1 MRKIALGFVLL
12 VLSVTSVFA
21 QKSYEKVVPERIYR
35 EALNLFENEKF
46 VPAKESFEKYLSLTS
61 GNDGYRA
68 DAEYYQG
75 LCAMN
80 LFHPDAEYLLT
91 TFVRN
96 HPDSHWCQSV
106 YLELA
111 NFKYKSKSYKQSLEW
126 FNKVEEKQLL
136 AEESPSFY
144 YKRGFVKF
152 DQKKFSDARV
162 DFAKVKDGDS
172 EYSPAATYYY
182 AYIAY
187 TNKDY
192 QVALESFLK
201 LKEDKD
207 FKAVV
212 PYFISQIYYLQKRYD
227 ELLAYAP
234 ALINAEENVKNN
246 YPNANGDIAHLIGDA
261 YFILERYAEALPYLE
276 KYRVSL
282 GNDTKLSVE
291 DAYQLG
297 FCRYRNG
304 DYKGAVEAYSICTK
318 GDSPTSQLA
327 NYNIGDCYLK
337 LDQKEYAR
345 TAFEAASK
353 QTHNVDVQEDAL
365 FNYAKLAFELSYN
378 PFHEAISAF
387 EGYLDKYPN
396 SARHDE
402 AYEFLLNVY
411 LKTRNYERALT
422 SLDKMKVKDIRAKT
436 SYQIVAFNRG
446 VELYQAESFARAE
459 EFFTKSLEYPVNT
472 YLMAQAKYWM
482 GEINYRQNKFP
493 KAKEY
498 YLACIA
504 EPAAFNSEY
513 YALANYS
520 LGYTYFKLGVAQKDY
535 DESKPYYANAN
546 TAFRK
551 FVDSKEAD
559 DIKKGDA
566 YLRIGDCF
574 FVSKSYKQAIES
586 YAKGSPSQK
595 DYILFQKA
603 LCEGYE
609 GNNTGKIGLLKSLV
623 ESGGNSKFKVDAA
636 FELGTTYLT
645 EGKNTEA
652 KTVFLQLM
660 ADEPTSNY
668 TRRILVNLCLIY
680 RNEENDAKVKS
691 TWNTLYANYAN
702 DMILQDA
709 LEIVKPVLI
718 DDVEFQ
724 KQITGLTV
732 ANVSALEIEEGVF
745 TKASA
750 PAYAG
755 ECTKAKT
762 KLESYLNQY
771 PQAIHAAE
779 ANFLLA
785 DCFKNEGNNESA
797 VTYYENVVALPF
809 SDFTEEALNNAADIR
824 LQQGEYANAIGHL
837 LKIESAAVSKK
848 KVEDAQMA
856 LLVAYY
862 SIEEMGL
869 AREYADK
876 VIADVSANADNR
888 AKAYLWRARMKMKEE
903 EFESALADYA
913 EVAKGGGEGAAE
925 SAFQSAYVDYK
936 TKDLEK
942 AEKSIFKVIEKYAS
956 FEKWKYESFLLLS
969 DIYVAKPD
977 YYQARKTLDAIIAKV
992 KNPEILAR
1000 AQQKKLDLEELENP
1014 REKVLEIPVD
1024 DTDENIQNDEFHE
1037 E

>member
-1 MRKIALGFVLL
+1 MRKIALGFVLM
-12 VLSVTSVFA
+12 VLSATAVFA
-21 QKSYEKVVPERIYR
+21 QKSFEKVVPERIYR

-46 VPAKESFEKYLSLTS
+46 VPAKEAFERYLAVTS

-80 LFHPDAEYLLT
+80 LFHPDAEFLLT
-91 TFVRN
+91 NFVRN

-111 NFKYKSKSYKQSLEW
+111 NFKYKSKAYKQSLEW
-126 FNKVEEKQLL
+126 FDKVEEKQLL
-136 AEESPSFY
+136 AEERPAFY

-152 DQKKFSDARV
+152 DQKKYADARV

-172 EYSPAATYYY
+172 EYKAAATYYY
-182 AYIAY
+182 AYMAY
-187 TNKDY
+187 INKDF

-212 PYFISQIYYLQKRYD
+212 PYFISQIYYVQKRFD

-234 ALINAEENVKNN
+234 PLINAEENVKNN
-246 YPNANGDIAHLIGDA
+246 YPNANEEIAHLIGDA
-261 YFILERYAEALPYLE
+261 YFIQEKYAEALPFLE
-276 KYRVSL
+276 KYHNSP
-282 GNDTKLSVE
+282 TAKPSVE
-291 DAYQLG
+291 DYYQLG
-297 FCRYRNG
+297 FCYYRNG
-304 DYKGAVEAYSICTK
+304 NYERAVDAYSHCTK
-318 GDSPTSQLA
+318 EDSPTSQLA

-337 LDQKEYAR
+337 LEKKEYAR

-353 QTHNVDVQEDAL
+353 QTHNLDVQEDAL

-387 EGYLDKYPN
+387 EGYLEKYPN

-446 VELYQAESFARAE
+446 VELYQAESFTKSE

-498 YLACIA
+498 YQACIA

-520 LGYTYFKLGVAQKDY
+520 LGYTFFKLGVAQKDY
-535 DESKPYYANAN
+535 DASKPYYANAN

-559 DIKKGDA
+559 EVKKSDA

-574 FVSKSYKQAIES
+574 FVNKSYKQAIES
-586 YAKGSPSQK
+586 YSKGSPSQK
-595 DYILFQKA
+595 DYILYQKA

-609 GNNTGKIGLLKSLV
+609 GNNSAKINLLKSLV
-623 ESGGNSKFKVDAA
+623 DSQSNSKFKVDAA
-636 FELGTTYLT
+636 FELGTTYLSA
-645 EGKNTEA
+645 GNNAEA

-691 TWNTLYANYAN
+691 TWNTLYANYGN
-702 DMILQDA
+702 DKIILDA

-724 KQITGLTV
+724 NQITKLTV
-732 ANVSALEIEEGVF
+732 ADVSALEIEEGVF

-755 ECTKAKT
+755 ECAKAKG

-771 PQAIHAAE
+771 PQAVHAAE

-785 DCFKNEGNNESA
+785 DCFKNEGNKESA
-797 VTYYENVVALPF
+797 IIYYERVIALPF

-848 KVEDAQMA
+848 SVEDAQMA
-856 LLVAYY
+856 LLIAYY
-862 SIEEMGL
+862 SIDEMGL

-876 VIADVSANADNR
+876 VIADASANADNK

-903 EFESALADYA
+903 EFASALEDYA
-913 EVAKGGGEGAAE
+913 EVAKRGGEGAAE
-925 SAFQSAYVDYK
+925 AAFQNAFVEYK
-936 TKDLEK
+936 MKEIEK

-969 DIYVAKPD
+969 DVYVAKPD
-977 YYQARKTLDAIIAKV
+977 YYQARKTLDAIISKV

-1000 AQQKKLDLEELENP
+1000 AEQKKRELDELENP
-1014 REKVLEIPVD
+1014 KPRAVEIPID
-1024 DTDENIQNDEFHE
+1024 NTDENIQNDEFHE

>member
-1 MRKIALGFVLL
+1 MRKIALSFVLT
-12 VLSVTSVFA
+12 VLTATLAFA

-46 VPAKESFEKYLSLTS
+46 VPAKEAFEKYLSLTT

-111 NFKYKSKSYKQSLEW
+111 NFKYKSKAYKQSLEW

-136 AEESPSFY
+136 TEERPSFY

-172 EYSPAATYYY
+172 EYAPAATYYY
-182 AYIAY
+182 GYMAY

-192 QVALESFLK
+192 QVALESFMK

-212 PYFISQIYYLQKRYD
+212 PYFISQIYYVQKRYD

-234 ALINAEENVKNN
+234 PLINAEENVKNN
-246 YPNANGDIAHLIGDA
+246 YPNANEEIAHLIGDA
-261 YFILERYAEALPYLE
+261 YFILEKYKEALPFLE
-276 KYRVSL
+276 KYHMSP
-282 GNDTKLSVE
+282 TAKPTVE
-291 DAYQLG
+291 DYYQLG
-297 FCRYRNG
+297 FCYYRNG
-304 DYKGAVEAYSICTK
+304 NFDRAIDAYSHCTK
-318 GDSPTSQLA
+318 EDSPTSQLA

-337 LDQKEYAR
+337 LEQKEYAR

-353 QTHNVDVQEDAL
+353 QTHNLDVQEDAL

-387 EGYLDKYPN
+387 EGYLEKYPN

-446 VELYQAESFARAE
+446 VELYQAESFAKSE
-459 EFFTKSLEYPVNT
+459 EYFNKSLVYPVNT
-472 YLMAQAKYWM
+472 YLLAQAKYWM

-498 YLACIA
+498 YQACIA

-559 DIKKGDA
+559 ETKKGDA

-574 FVSKSYKQAIES
+574 FVAKSYKQAIES
-586 YAKGSPSQK
+586 YSKGSPSQK

-603 LCEGYE
+603 LCEGFE
-609 GNNTGKIGLLKSLV
+609 GNNVGKIALLKSLV
-623 ESGGNSKFKVDAA
+623 DSEGNSKYKVDAA
-636 FELGTTYLT
+636 FELGTTYIM
-645 EGKNTEA
+645 EGKNAEA
-652 KTVFLQLM
+652 KAVFLKLM

-668 TRRILVNLCLIY
+668 TRRVLVNLCLIY

-691 TWNTLYANYAN
+691 TWNTLYTNYGN
-702 DMILQDA
+702 DKILEDA

-718 DDVEFQ
+718 DDPEFQ
-724 KQITGLTV
+724 NQITHLTV

-755 ECTKAKT
+755 ECSKAKG

-771 PQAIHAAE
+771 PQAVHGAE

-785 DCFKNEGNNESA
+785 DCFKNEGNKEMA
-797 VTYYENVVALPF
+797 ITYYERVIELPF

-824 LQQGEYANAIGHL
+824 LEQGEYAKAIGHL
-837 LKIESAAVSKK
+837 LKIEGAAVSKK
-848 KVEDAQMA
+848 SVEDAQMA

-862 SIEEMGL
+862 NIEEMGL

-876 VIADVSANADNR
+876 VIADASANADNR

-903 EFESALADYA
+903 EFVSALEDYS
-913 EVAKGGGEGAAE
+913 EVAKRGGEGAAE
-925 SAFQSAYVDYK
+925 AAFQNAFVEYK
-936 TKDLEK
+936 MKELDK
-942 AEKSIFKVIEKYAS
+942 AEKSVFKVIEKYAS

-977 YYQARKTLDAIIAKV
+977 YYQARKTLDAIISKV
-992 KNPEILAR
+992 KNPEVLAR
-1000 AQQKKLDLEELENP
+1000 AEQKKRELEELENP
-1014 REKVLEIPVD
+1014 RPRAVEIPVD
-1024 DTDENIQNDEFHE
+1024 NTEENIQNDEFHE

>member
-1 MRKIALGFVLL
+1 MRKIALVFVLL
-12 VLSVTSVFA
+12 VLGSASVFA
-21 QKSYEKVVPERIYR
+21 QKSYEKVVPERIFR

-80 LFHPDAEYLLT
+80 LFHPDAEFLLT
-91 TFVRN
+91 NFVRN
-96 HPDSHWCQSV
+96 HPDSHWCESV

-126 FNKVEEKQLL
+126 FNKVEEKHLL
-136 AEESPSFY
+136 AEERSSFY

-152 DQKKFSDARV
+152 DQKMFADARV
-162 DFAKVKDGDS
+162 DFAKVKDEES
-172 EYSPAATYYY
+172 EYAPAATYYY
-182 AYIAY
+182 AYMAY

-192 QVALESFLK
+192 QVALESFSK

-207 FKAVV
+207 FKSVV
-212 PYFISQIYYLQKRYD
+212 PYFISQIYYVQKRFD

-234 ALINAEENVKNN
+234 PLINAEENVKNN
-246 YPNANGDIAHLIGDA
+246 YPNANEEIAHLIGDA
-261 YFILERYAEALPYLE
+261 YFIQEKYTEALPYLE
-276 KYRVSL
+276 KYHMSP
-282 GNDTKLSVE
+282 TAKPSVE
-291 DAYQLG
+291 DYYQLG
-297 FCRYRNG
+297 FCYYRNG
-304 DYKGAVEAYSICTK
+304 NFERAIDSYSHCTK
-318 GDSPTSQLA
+318 EDSPTSQLA

-337 LDQKEYAR
+337 LEQKEYAR
-345 TAFEAASK
+345 TAFESASK

-387 EGYLDKYPN
+387 EGYLEKYPN

-402 AYEFLLNVY
+402 AYDFLLNVY
-411 LKTRNYERALT
+411 LKSRNYERALA

-446 VELYQAESFARAE
+446 VELYQAESLSKAE
-459 EFFTKSLEYPVNT
+459 EYFTKSLEFPINT

-482 GEINYRQNKFP
+482 GEICYRQNKYP
-493 KAKEY
+493 KAKEH

-535 DESKPYYANAN
+535 DASKPYYSNAN

-559 DIKKGDA
+559 EVKKGDA

-586 YAKGSPSQK
+586 YTKGSASQK

-609 GNNTGKIGLLKSLV
+609 GNRTGKINLLKSLV
-623 ESGGNSKFKVDAA
+623 ESESNSKYKVDAA
-636 FELGTTYLT
+636 FELGTTYLG
-645 EGKNTEA
+645 ESRNAEA
-652 KTVFLQLM
+652 KSVFLQLM

-680 RNEENDAKVKS
+680 RNEENDAKVKA
-691 TWNTLYANYAN
+691 TWNTLYVDYGN
-702 DMILQDA
+702 DKIILDA

-718 DDVEFQ
+718 DDIEFQ
-724 KQITGLTV
+724 NQITHLTV
-732 ANVSALEIEEGVF
+732 ADVSASEIEDGVF
-745 TKASA
+745 AKASA

-755 ECTKAKT
+755 ECSKAKG

-771 PQAIHAAE
+771 PQALHSAE

-785 DCFKNEGNNESA
+785 DCFKNEGNKESA
-797 VTYYENVVALPF
+797 ITYYERVIALPF

-848 KVEDAQMA
+848 NVEDAQMA
-856 LLVAYY
+856 LLIAYY
-862 SIEEMGL
+862 SIDEMGL

-876 VIADVSANADNR
+876 VIADASANAENR

-903 EFESALADYA
+903 EFASALEDYT
-913 EVAKGGGEGAAE
+913 EVSKRGGEGAAE
-925 SAFQSAYVDYK
+925 AAFQNAYVEYK
-936 TKDLEK
+936 LNSLDK
-942 AEKSIFKVIEKYAS
+942 AEKSVFKVIEKYAS
-956 FEKWKYESFLLLS
+956 FDKWKYESFLLLS

-977 YYQARKTLDAIIAKV
+977 YYQARKTLDAIISKV
-992 KNPEILAR
+992 KNPDILAR
-1000 AQQKKLDLEELENP
+1000 AEQKKRDLEELENP
-1014 REKVLEIPVD
+1014 KPRALEIPLD
-1024 DTDENIQNDEFHE
+1024 NTEENIQNDEFHE

>member
-1 MRKIALGFVLL
+1 
-12 VLSVTSVFA
+12 
-21 QKSYEKVVPERIYR
+21 
-35 EALNLFENEKF
+35 
-46 VPAKESFEKYLSLTS
+46 
-61 GNDGYRA
+61 
-68 DAEYYQG
+68 
-75 LCAMN
+75 
-80 LFHPDAEYLLT
+80 
-91 TFVRN
+91 
-96 HPDSHWCQSV
+96 
-106 YLELA
+106 
-111 NFKYKSKSYKQSLEW
+111 
-126 FNKVEEKQLL
+126 
-136 AEESPSFY
+136 
-144 YKRGFVKF
+144 VKF
-152 DQKKFSDARV
+152 DQKMFADARV
-162 DFAKVKDGDS
+162 DFAKVKDEES
-172 EYSPAATYYY
+172 EYAPAATYYY
-182 AYIAY
+182 AYMAY

-192 QVALESFLK
+192 QVALESFTK

-207 FKAVV
+207 FKSVV
-212 PYFISQIYYLQKRYD
+212 PYFISQIYYVQKRFD

-234 ALINAEENVKNN
+234 PLINAEENVKNN
-246 YPNANGDIAHLIGDA
+246 YPNANEEIAHLIGDA
-261 YFILERYAEALPYLE
+261 YFTQEKYAEALSYLE
-276 KYRVSL
+276 KYHMSP
-282 GNDTKLSVE
+282 TAKPSVE
-291 DAYQLG
+291 DYYQLG
-297 FCRYRNG
+297 FCYYRNG
-304 DYKGAVEAYSICTK
+304 NFERAIDSYSHCTNE
-318 GDSPTSQLA
+318 DSPTSQLA

-337 LDQKEYAR
+337 LEQKEYAR
-345 TAFEAASK
+345 TAFESASK
-353 QTHNVDVQEDAL
+353 QTHNLDVQEDAL

-387 EGYLDKYPN
+387 EGYLEKYPN

-402 AYEFLLNVY
+402 AYDFLLNVY
-411 LKTRNYERALT
+411 LKSRNYERALA

-446 VELYQAESFARAE
+446 VELYQAESLSKSE
-459 EFFTKSLEYPVNT
+459 EYFTKSLEFPINT

-482 GEINYRQNKFP
+482 GEICYRQNKYP
-493 KAKEY
+493 KAKEH

-535 DESKPYYANAN
+535 DASKPYYSNAN

-559 DIKKGDA
+559 EVKKGDA

-586 YAKGSPSQK
+586 YTKGSPSQK

-609 GNNTGKIGLLKSLV
+609 GNRAGKINLLKSLV
-623 ESGGNSKFKVDAA
+623 ESESNSKYKVDAA
-636 FELGTTYLT
+636 FELGTTYLG
-645 EGKNTEA
+645 ESRNAEA
-652 KTVFLQLM
+652 KSVFLQLM

-680 RNEENDAKVKS
+680 RNEENDAKVKA
-691 TWNTLYANYAN
+691 TWNTLYVDYGN
-702 DMILQDA
+702 DKIILDA

-718 DDVEFQ
+718 DDIEFQ
-724 KQITGLTV
+724 NQITHLTV
-732 ANVSALEIEEGVF
+732 ADVSASEIEDGVF
-745 TKASA
+745 AKASA

-755 ECTKAKT
+755 ECSKAKG

-771 PQAIHAAE
+771 PQALHSAE

-785 DCFKNEGNNESA
+785 DCFKNEGNKESA
-797 VTYYENVVALPF
+797 ITYYERVIALPF

-848 KVEDAQMA
+848 NVEDAQMA
-856 LLVAYY
+856 LLIAYY
-862 SIEEMGL
+862 SIDEMGL

-876 VIADVSANADNR
+876 VIADASANAENR

-903 EFESALADYA
+903 EFASALEDYT
-913 EVAKGGGEGAAE
+913 EVSKRGGEGAAE
-925 SAFQSAYVDYK
+925 AAFQNAYVEYK
-936 TKDLEK
+936 LNSLEK
-942 AEKSIFKVIEKYAS
+942 AEKSVFKVIEKYAS
-956 FEKWKYESFLLLS
+956 FDKWKYESFLLLS

-977 YYQARKTLDAIIAKV
+977 YYQARKTLDAIISKV

-1000 AQQKKLDLEELENP
+1000 AEQKKRELEELENP
-1014 REKVLEIPVD
+1014 KPRALEIPLD
-1024 DTDENIQNDEFHE
+1024 NTEENIQNDEFHE

>member
-1 MRKIALGFVLL
+1 M
-12 VLSVTSVFA
+12 VLSNTIVFA
-21 QKSYEKVVPERIYR
+21 QKSFEKVLPERIYR
-35 EALNLFENEKF
+35 EALILFENEKF
-46 VPAKESFEKYLSLTS
+46 VPAKEAFEEYLNVTS
-61 GNDGYRA
+61 NTEGYHA

-91 TFVRN
+91 NFVRN

-106 YLELA
+106 FLELA
-111 NFKYKSKSYKQSLEW
+111 NFKYKSKAYKQSLEW

-136 AEESPSFY
+136 AEERPSFY
-144 YKRGFVKF
+144 YKRGFVYF
-152 DQKKFSDARV
+152 DQKQFADARV

-172 EYSPAATYYY
+172 EFKSAATYYY

-187 TNKDY
+187 TDKDY
-192 QVALESFLK
+192 QVALESFSK

-207 FKAVV
+207 FKSVV
-212 PYFISQIYYLQKRYD
+212 PYFISQIFYIQKRFD

-234 ALINAEENVKNN
+234 PLINAEENVKNN
-246 YPNANGDIAHLIGDA
+246 YPNANEEIAHLIGDA
-261 YFILERYAEALPYLE
+261 YFTLEKYQEALPYLE
-276 KYRVSL
+276 KYHLSP
-282 GNDTKLSVE
+282 TAKPSVE
-291 DAYQLG
+291 DYYQLG
-297 FCRYRNG
+297 FCYYRNG
-304 DYKGAVEAYSICTK
+304 NFERAVGAYGRCTK
-318 GDSPTSQLA
+318 EDSPTSQLA

-337 LDQKEYAR
+337 LEQKEYAR

-387 EGYLDKYPN
+387 EIYLEKYPN

-422 SLDKMKVKDIRAKT
+422 SLDKMKVKDIRART

-446 VELYQAESFARAE
+446 VELYQAESFAKSE
-459 EFFTKSLEYPVNT
+459 EFFTKSLEFPMNT
-472 YLMAQAKYWM
+472 ALLAQAKYWM

-493 KAKEY
+493 KAKEFFQ
-498 YLACIA
+498 ACIA
-504 EPAAFNSEY
+504 EPAAFNSNY

-520 LGYTYFKLGVAQKDY
+520 LGYTFFKLGVAQKDY
-535 DESKPYYANAN
+535 DASKPYYANAN

-559 DIKKGDA
+559 EVKKGDA
-566 YLRIGDCF
+566 YMRIGDCF
-574 FVSKSYKQAIES
+574 FVAKSYRQAIES
-586 YAKGSPSQK
+586 YSKGSPSQK
-595 DYILFQKA
+595 DYILYQKA

-609 GNNTGKIGLLKSLV
+609 GNNSAKINLLKSLV
-623 ESGGNSKFKVDAA
+623 DSETNSKFKVDAA

-645 EGKNTEA
+645 AGNNAGA
-652 KTVFLQLM
+652 KQVFLQLM

-668 TRRILVNLCLIY
+668 TRKILVNLCLIY
-680 RNEENDAKVKS
+680 RNEDNDAKVKT
-691 TWNTLYANYAN
+691 TWNTLYANYGN
-702 DMILQDA
+702 DKVILDA

-718 DDVEFQ
+718 DDVDFQ
-724 KQITGLTV
+724 NQITKLTI
-732 ANVSALEIEEGVF
+732 ADVSALEIEEGVF

-755 ECTKAKT
+755 ECAKAKG
-762 KLESYLNQY
+762 KLEAYLNAY
-771 PQAIHAAE
+771 PQAVHGAE

-785 DCFKNEGNNESA
+785 DCFKNEGNKESA
-797 VTYYENVVALPF
+797 ITYYERVIQLPF

-824 LQQGEYANAIGHL
+824 LQQGEFANAIGHL

-848 KVEDAQMA
+848 SVEDAQMA

-862 SIEEMGL
+862 NIEEMGL
-869 AREYADK
+869 AREYANK
-876 VIADVSANADNR
+876 VIADASANADNR

-903 EFESALADYA
+903 EFESALEDYV
-913 EVAKGGGEGAAE
+913 EVSKRGGEGAAE
-925 SAFQSAYVDYK
+925 AAFQNAFVEFK
-936 TKDLEK
+936 ANEPEK
-942 AEKSIFKVIEKYAS
+942 AEKSVFKVIEKYAS
-956 FEKWKYESFLLLS
+956 FDKWKYESFLLLS

-977 YYQARKTLDAIIAKV
+977 YYQARKTLDAIISKV
-992 KNPEILAR
+992 RNPEILAR
-1000 AQQKKLDLEELENP
+1000 AEQKKRDLEELENP
-1014 REKVLEIPVD
+1014 RPRAVEIPAD
-1024 DTDENIQNDEFHE
+1024 NSDENIQNDEFHE

>member
-12 VLSVTSVFA
+12 VLSATSVFA

-46 VPAKESFEKYLSLTS
+46 VPAKESFERYLSLTS

-136 AEESPSFY
+136 AEERPSFY

-152 DQKKFSDARV
+152 DQKKYSDARV

-172 EYSPAATYYY
+172 EYAPAATYYY
-182 AYIAY
+182 AYMAY

-212 PYFISQIYYLQKRYD
+212 PYFISQIYYVQKRFD

-234 ALINAEENVKNN
+234 PLINAEENVKNN
-246 YPNANGDIAHLIGDA
+246 YPNANEEIAHLIGDA
-261 YFILERYAEALPYLE
+261 YFIQEKYKEALPYLE
-276 KYRVSL
+276 KYHMSP
-282 GNDTKLSVE
+282 TAKPSVE
-291 DAYQLG
+291 DYYQLG
-297 FCRYRNG
+297 FCYYRNSNFER
-304 DYKGAVEAYSICTK
+304 AVDAYSHCTK
-318 GDSPTSQLA
+318 EDSPTSQLA

-337 LDQKEYAR
+337 LEQKEYAR

-353 QTHNVDVQEDAL
+353 QTHNLDVQEDAL

-387 EGYLDKYPN
+387 EGYLEKYPN

-446 VELYQAESFARAE
+446 VELYQAESFTKSE

-482 GEINYRQNKFP
+482 GEINYRQNKYP

-498 YLACIA
+498 YQACIA

-535 DESKPYYANAN
+535 DASKPYYANAN

-559 DIKKGDA
+559 DVKKGDA

-586 YAKGSPSQK
+586 YSKGSPAQK

-609 GNNTGKIGLLKSLV
+609 GNNSGKIILLKSLV
-623 ESGGNSKFKVDAA
+623 DSESNSKFKVDAA
-636 FELGTTYLT
+636 FELGTTYLS
-645 EGKNTEA
+645 EGKNSEA

-680 RNEENDAKVKS
+680 RNDENDAKVKS
-691 TWNTLYANYAN
+691 TWNTLYTNYGN
-702 DMILQDA
+702 DKIILDA

-724 KQITGLTV
+724 NQITHLTV
-732 ANVSALEIEEGVF
+732 ADVSALEIEEGVF

-755 ECTKAKT
+755 ECAKAKG

-771 PQAIHAAE
+771 PNAVHAAE

-785 DCFKNEGNNESA
+785 DCFKNEGNKESA
-797 VTYYENVVALPF
+797 ITYYERVIALPF

-848 KVEDAQMA
+848 SVEDAQMA

-876 VIADVSANADNR
+876 VIADASANADNR
-888 AKAYLWRARMKMKEE
+888 AKANLWRARMKMKEE
-903 EFESALADYA
+903 EFASALEDYT
-913 EVAKGGGEGAAE
+913 EVAKRGGEGAAE
-925 SAFQSAYVDYK
+925 AAFQNAFVEYK
-936 TKDLEK
+936 LKELDK
-942 AEKSIFKVIEKYAS
+942 AEKSIFKLIEKYSS
-956 FEKWKYESFLLLS
+956 FEKWKFEAILLLS
-969 DIYVAKPD
+969 DVYVAKPD
-977 YYQARKTLDAIIAKV
+977 YYQARKTLDAVIAKS

-1000 AQQKKLDLEELENP
+1000 AEQKKRDLEELENP
-1014 REKVLEIPVD
+1014 KPRAVEIPID
-1024 DTDENIQNDEFHE
+1024 NTDENIQNDEFHE

>member
-1 MRKIALGFVLL
+1 
-12 VLSVTSVFA
+12 
-21 QKSYEKVVPERIYR
+21 
-35 EALNLFENEKF
+35 
-46 VPAKESFEKYLSLTS
+46 
-61 GNDGYRA
+61 
-68 DAEYYQG
+68 
-75 LCAMN
+75 
-80 LFHPDAEYLLT
+80 
-91 TFVRN
+91 
-96 HPDSHWCQSV
+96 
-106 YLELA
+106 
-111 NFKYKSKSYKQSLEW
+111 
-126 FNKVEEKQLL
+126 
-136 AEESPSFY
+136 
-144 YKRGFVKF
+144 VKF

-636 FELGTTYLT
+636 FELGTTYLS
-645 EGKNTEA
+645 EGQNAEA

-925 SAFQSAYVDYK
+925 AAFQSAYVDYK

-969 DIYVAKPD
+969 DVYAAKPD
-977 YYQARKTLDAIIAKV
+977 FYQARKTLDAIIAKV